1 MYTNKAELNSVT
13 SLKTIETLLTLSGP
27 HISQTP
33 NVLKKKNKQTNKKKQ
48 KNWCKWTK
56 SFDYHFRHAT
66 YFFSFLKYLDGDF
79 TQIIYEK
86 IGKDLSVKLRDEVV
100 WITGTSSGISEQW
113 WKI

>member
-33 NVLKKKNKQTNKKKQ
+33 NVLKKQTNKQTKIDANGR
-48 KNWCKWTK
+48 NLLITTFAMPPI
-56 SFDYHFRHAT
+56 SLV
-66 YFFSFLKYLDGDF
+66 FLKYQDGDF